1 VSSIE
6 PKILDS
12 ILGPGPGNTP
22 ADRARYSQRFFVRS
36 LDQLAEYSEGAR
48 GRRLTAYE
56 ALEAYGFE
64 KLVEA
69 VTEGS
74 ALLASSRD
82 AVGSALRDRRE
93 QLGLSIERVATRANV
108 DVSLVEA
115 AEQSRRVPIRECE
128 RIARALGL
136 DERFIS
142 VHSEPAGNER
152 VAVRLR
158 TLGRE
163 NPRMTHVAVSAI
175 SEAAWV
181 AMTQVRLEESLRFRS
196 APLDIEHSANYG
208 SSGYPAYKWG
218 YRLALDARRALG
230 LWNAPLASLRELTE
244 ERLGL
249 PIIQSELGESIAG
262 VTVEIGDRRAIVV
275 NLSGRNR
282 HVYVRRNTIAHE
294 LGHLLF
300 DPPSRLNSLR
310 VDEYGE
316 LEVPSELL
324 LDAVEQRANAFAAEF
339 LAPQSEVVARYN
351 SGVADP
357 VGTVMDEFGV
367 SFTVARY
374 QLWNGLDRAVPL
386 ERLVSSRR
394 QPPPEWEGREAFT
407 IDYHPVRN
415 VRPSRAG
422 RFSALAV
429 RAAREG
435 IISWDTAAEWLE
447 TTVEEVQG
455 AESALQELFPRV
467 FE

>member
-1 VSSIE
+1 MSAIE
-6 PKILDS
+6 PKLLDS
-12 ILGPGPGNTP
+12 IFGPGPGNTP
-22 ADRARYSQRFFVRS
+22 VERARHSPRSFVRS

-64 KLVEA
+64 KIIET

-74 ALLASSRD
+74 ALLAASRD

-108 DVSLVEA
+108 DMSIVEA
-115 AEQSRRVPIRECE
+115 AEHSRRVPIRECE

-142 VHSEPAGNER
+142 VHAEPAGNER

-163 NPRMTHVAVSAI
+163 NPRLTHAAVSAI

-181 AMTQVRLEESLRFRS
+181 AMTQVRLEESLQLKPAS
-196 APLDIEHSANYG
+196 LGIEYNVNYG
-208 SSGYPAYKWG
+208 TPGHPAYRWG
-218 YRLALDARRALG
+218 YLLAGETRRVLG
-230 LWNAPLASLRELTE
+230 LGNRPIASLRELAE

-262 VTVEIGDRRAIVV
+262 VTVEVGDRRAIVV
-275 NLSGRNR
+275 NLSGKNR
-282 HVYVRRNTIAHE
+282 HVYVRRNTVAHE

-300 DPPSRLNSLR
+300 DPPNRLNSLR

-316 LEVPSELL
+316 LEAPSEML
-324 LDAVEQRANAFAAEF
+324 LDAVEQRANSFAAEL
-339 LAPQSEVVARYN
+339 LAPQAEIVARYK

-357 VGTVMDEFGV
+357 VGTIMDEFGV

-374 QLWNGLDRAVPL
+374 QLWNGLSRTVPL
-386 ERLVSSRR
+386 EQLVSNRR
-394 QPPPEWEGREAFT
+394 QPPQDWEGREAFT

-447 TTVEEVQG
+447 TSVDEVQNSE
-455 AESALQELFPRV
+455 AALKELFPLV
-467 FE
+467 F